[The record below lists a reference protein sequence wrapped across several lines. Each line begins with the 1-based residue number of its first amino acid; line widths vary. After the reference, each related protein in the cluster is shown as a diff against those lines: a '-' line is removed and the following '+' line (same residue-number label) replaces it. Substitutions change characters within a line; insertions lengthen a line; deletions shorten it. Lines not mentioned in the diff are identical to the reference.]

1 MVSSPVGGSEEEMHN
16 FHAGTGGHLE
26 PVLCVDKDLNE
37 LTTFA
42 DLVEES
48 RQLPQEWQLVLIAS
62 LAGKNGVAP
71 SAEVAEEPLKQMVHT
86 VQEGGDLSQYLLF
99 DRAGD
104 PVILSRG

>member
-1 MVSSPVGGSEEEMHN
+1 LPGDGSEEEIQN
-16 FHAGTGGHLE
+16 FHAGMGGYLE
-26 PVLCVDKDLNE
+26 PVLLVDKDLNE

-48 RQLPQEWQLVLIAS
+48 KQLPQEWQMVLIAS

-71 SAEVAEEPLKQMVHT
+71 SAEVAEEPLKRLVKT
-86 VQEGGDLSQYLLF
+86 VKDGGDLSQYVLF

-104 PVILSRG
+104 PVTLSRG